1 MTDTAKTPKGPTSDL
16 TRRGALKTLG
26 AGVAGAATLPLWARY
41 THAQSAEPIR
51 IGFQVHRTGIG
62 AAYGRWY
69 DRTTQAAVDKINSEG
84 GINGRMIEIVAEDD
98 GTDAKRGAEVVEK
111 FATQHDCDIGFGT
124 LFSHV
129 VVGSAP
135 RAGELKLPYF
145 VVSEGHHVA
154 SGMLNRYTL
163 QPGITDV
170 KSQVKSMAPYVMENL
185 GKKVT
190 MIFPDYAFG
199 HDHRDFFSEAVAA
212 NGGEMLELIAIP
224 PTETSFTKYF
234 PRIPRDTEVLYHV
247 MVGPAVLTFVKELG
261 EFFGPSSPAIFGFID
276 SLEAVDI
283 ASPGLEFLEGTYFW
297 EGMPRYAQPDQPDYE
312 AAYRAAVGVDDTGA
326 SVSDSKDVSTYA
338 HMFGCWET
346 LHVVKAG
353 MQAAGYQGPAD
364 RPALIEAVEAMTDMQ
379 AGIEHPQGAKVF
391 NGKTHQVF
399 GPQYI
404 SRVEGGRLNVVHTT
418 SIEDT
423 FYPDEVDYTTQPL

>member
-1 MTDTAKTPKGPTSDL
+1 
-16 TRRGALKTLG
+16 
-26 AGVAGAATLPLWARY
+26 
-41 THAQSAEPIR
+41 
-51 IGFQVHRTGIG
+51 
-62 AAYGRWY
+62 
-69 DRTTQAAVDKINSEG
+69 
-84 GINGRMIEIVAEDD
+84 
-98 GTDAKRGAEVVEK
+98 
-111 FATQHDCDIGFGT
+111 

-129 VVGSAP
+129 VIGSAP

-154 SGMLNRYTL
+154 SGALNRYTV

-170 KSQVKSMAPYVMENL
+170 KSQVQAMAPFVASNL

-190 MIFPDYAFG
+190 MIFPDFAFG
-199 HDHRDFFSEAVAA
+199 HDHRDYFSAAIEAQ
-212 NGGEMLELIAIP
+212 GGEVVEMIAIP

-234 PRIPRDTEVLYHV
+234 PRIPRDTEVIYHV

-261 EFFGPSSPAIFGFID
+261 EFFGPSRPEIFGFID
-276 SLEAVDI
+276 SLEAVDM

-297 EGMPRYAQPDQPDYE
+297 EGNPRYAQADQTEFDKTF
-312 AAYRAAVGVDDTGA
+312 RAAVGVDENGA
-326 SVSDSKDVSTYA
+326 SVSDPKDVSTYA

-346 LHVVKAG
+346 LHVIKAG
-353 MQAAGYQGPAD
+353 MEASAYTGPAD
-364 RPALIEAVEAMTDMQ
+364 RARLIEAVEAMTDMPHST
-379 AGIEHPQGAKVF
+379 AHPQGAKLF

-404 SRVEGGRLNVVHTT
+404 SKVTDGKLIVAHTA

-423 FYPDEVDYTTQPL
+423 LYPDEIDYTTQSF

>member
-276 SLEAVDI
+276 SLEAVAID
-283 ASPGLEFLEGTYFW
+283 SPGLEFLEGTYFW

-353 MQAAGYQGPAD
+353 MEAAGYQGPAD

>member
-1 MTDTAKTPKGPTSDL
+1 MITPKNAT
-16 TRRGALKTLG
+16 TRRNVLKTLAGG
-26 AGVAGAATLPLWARY
+26 AAGAATLPLWARY
-41 THAQSAEPIR
+41 AQAQTSEPIK

-69 DRTTQAAVDKINSEG
+69 DRTTMAAVNLINEQG
-84 GINGRMIEIVAEDD
+84 GINGRPVEIVAEDD
-98 GTDAKRGAEVVEK
+98 GTDPKRGAEVVEK
-111 FATQHDCDIGFGT
+111 FANQHGCDIGFGT

-129 VVGSAP
+129 VIGSSP

-170 KSQVKSMAPYVMENL
+170 KSQVQAMAPFVAENL

-190 MIFPDYAFG
+190 MIFPDFAFG
-199 HDHRDFFSEAVAA
+199 HDHRDFFTRAIEAQ
-212 NGGEMLELIAIP
+212 GGEVLAHIAVP
-224 PTETSFTKYF
+224 PAETSFTKYF
-234 PRIPRDTEVLYHV
+234 PKIPQDTEVLYHV

-261 EFFGPSSPAIFGFID
+261 EFFGPSRPEIFGFID

-283 ASPGLEFLEGTYFW
+283 SSPGLEYLEGTYFW
-297 EGMPRYAQPDQPDYE
+297 EGNPRHAQEDQSEHDKF
-312 AAYRAAVGVDDTGA
+312 YRAAVGVDERGA
-326 SVSDSKDVSTYA
+326 SISDPSDVSTYA

-346 LHVVKAG
+346 LHVIKAG
-353 MQAAGYQGPAD
+353 MEAAGYQSHAD
-364 RPALIEAVEAMTDMQ
+364 RAKLIEAVEAMTEMPLSQ
-379 AGIEHPQGAKVF
+379 AHPQGAKLF

-399 GPQYI
+399 GHQYI
-404 SRVEGGRLNVVHTT
+404 SKVTDGKLVKVHTT

-423 FYPDEVDYTTQPL
+423 LYPDEVDYTTQSF